1 MNIFEA
7 SIGSKRPNMSSDIV
21 TVTRTRMDKLYM
33 CHMYSA
39 AVDGNFVSQLIL

>member
-7 SIGSKRPNMSSDIV
+7 SIRSKRLNMSRDFV
-21 TVTRTRMDKLYM
+21 TVSRTRVDKLYM

-39 AVDGNFVSQLIL
+39 AVDGNFVSQFII